1 MHNRAAKT
9 LRRYLHT
16 LIAGHNAE
24 GTSDQVLLEQFVSRR
39 DEGAFAALLERHGS
53 MVFGVCWRI
62 LHDEHLAEDAFQAT
76 FLVLARKA
84 SSICKQHS
92 IASWLHGVA
101 LRVARKANAEAMH
114 LKQPDARNTGALAP
128 DPQAEVSW
136 HEMQEILD
144 EELEQLPDRYRL
156 PLVLCYLEGRTRD
169 EAAVQL
175 GWTQGKL
182 KGLLERGRDRL
193 RSRLIR
199 RGVTPSAAVSASLL
213 AGTSSSAMVP
223 PNLTVSTVEAAVRFA
238 AGNTLTACGISATA
252 ASLTEGCLTIM
263 SLTRIKT
270 PITITLLLLGT
281 LALGYGVLASS
292 HPDSKAGGGVGPVAP
307 KEEKAEP
314 RPAGFANGKKQ
325 QKKIIVRE
333 IDIEGYRRLV
343 ERDLEGIVSKPTKIT
358 SLEELTKAFP
368 EAEWQKKIAK
378 QVDYSKEYL
387 LFFTWSDLPGHKLS
401 FKVEQSKTGPV
412 AVFQFPLT
420 KIDESSF
427 AVAYLH
433 LFAVSKEASWR
444 FENAP

>member
-1 MHNRAAKT
+1 MHNGAANT

-53 MVFGVCWRI
+53 MVFGVCRRI
-62 LHDEHLAEDAFQAT
+62 LQDEHLAEDAFQAT

-92 IASWLHGVA
+92 VASWLHGVA

-144 EELEQLPDRYRL
+144 DELEQLPDRYRL

-175 GWTQGKL
+175 GWTEGKL

-199 RGVTPSAAVSASLL
+199 RGVTLSAAVSASLL
-213 AGTSSSAMVP
+213 AGTTSSGMVK
-223 PNLTVSTVEAAVRFA
+223 PNLAVSTVEAAVRFA
-238 AGNTLTACGISATA
+238 AGNTLAACGISATS

-270 PITITLLLLGT
+270 TIAITLLLLGT

-292 HPDSKAGGGVGPVAP
+292 HPDSKAGGLGPVAP

-333 IDIEGYRRLV
+333 IDIEGYRPLV

-368 EAEWQKKIAK
+368 EEEWQKKIAK
-378 QVDYSKEYL
+378 QVDFSKEYL

-401 FKVEQSKTGPV
+401 FKVEESKTGPV
-412 AVFQFPLT
+412 AVFQFPST

>member
-1 MHNRAAKT
+1 MHNGAANT

-53 MVFGVCWRI
+53 MVFGVCRRI
-62 LHDEHLAEDAFQAT
+62 LQDEHLAEDAFQAT

-92 IASWLHGVA
+92 VASWLHGVA
-101 LRVARKANAEAMH
+101 LRVARKANTQAVH
-114 LKQPDARNTGALAP
+114 LKQPDSRNNGALAP

-136 HEMQEILD
+136 REMQEILD
-144 EELEQLPDRYRL
+144 HELEQLPDRYRL

-175 GWTQGKL
+175 GWTEGKL

-199 RGVTPSAAVSASLL
+199 RGVTLSAAVSASLL
-213 AGTSSSAMVP
+213 AGTPSSAMVP

-238 AGNTLTACGISATA
+238 AGNTLAACGISATA
-252 ASLTEGCLTIM
+252 ASLTEGCLAIM
-263 SLTRIKT
+263 LLTRIRT
-270 PITITLLLLGT
+270 TIAMTLLVLGT
-281 LALGYGVLASS
+281 LALGYGVLASG
-292 HPDSKAGGGVGPVAP
+292 HPDGKAGGVGQAVP
-307 KEEKAEP
+307 KAEKGEP
-314 RPAGFANGKKQ
+314 RPAGLANVKKQ
-325 QKKIIVRE
+325 EKKIIVRE
-333 IDIEGYRRLV
+333 IDIDGYRPLV

-358 SLEELTKAFP
+358 SLGELTKAFP
-368 EAEWQKKIAK
+368 EEEWQKKIAK
-378 QVDYSKEYL
+378 QVDLSKEYL

-401 FKVEQSKTGPV
+401 FKVEESKTGPV
-412 AVFQFPLT
+412 AVFQFPST
-420 KIDESSF
+420 KIAESGI

-433 LFAVSKEASWR
+433 LFAVSKGASWR